1 MGKGFWG
8 KHPRKIHLRAACLS
22 ITEVSLIYDIMSVS
36 GIQQSDSIII
46 NNLCMYACVLSCSV
60 VSDSLQPH
68 GLQLTRL
75 LCPWDFPGKNTGVGS
90 NFLLQGTVP
99 TQGWNPRLLQWQVDS
114 LPLSHQGNPVTEIV
128 FSCMYIQI
136 LLVPSND
143 FSYGVSL
150 VTQW

>member
-22 ITEVSLIYDIMSVS
+22 ITEVSLIYDILSVS

-75 LCPWDFPGKNTGVGS
+75 LCPWDFPGKNTDVGS
-90 NFLLQGTVP
+90 HSLLQGIFP
-99 TQGWNPRLLQWQVDS
+99 TLGSDPHLLHLLHCQVDS
-114 LPLSHQGNPVTEIV
+114 LPLMAPGKPIEEHWKNNPHKSKQQE
-128 FSCMYIQI
+128 S
-136 LLVPSND
+136 SNI
-143 FSYGVSL
+143 FLEKGR
-150 VTQW
+150 